1 MTASPALLRVKSL
14 AAAKATVKRPKSPV
28 AKPRA
33 HKHPPAGELEH
44 LDKVSP
50 EVPSELSDDAEGC
63 PPNLLKLNLRLAD
76 NLSDWSGYVRDL
88 FKVRAPRYLHRFGKA
103 PAGAVV
109 NHAYPIGQFRPFI
122 LFDRA
127 TLHRG
132 GRLKGRWAW

>member
-76 NLSDWSGYVRDL
+76 NLSNWSGYVRDL
-88 FKVRAPRYLHRFGKA
+88 FKVRATFTDLG
-103 PAGAVV
+103 
-109 NHAYPIGQFRPFI
+109 
-122 LFDRA
+122 
-127 TLHRG
+127 LHRG